1 MRNPNPKCELE
12 CRFKESASF
21 TTAMG
26 WERVY
31 DKHGNLITQDPN
43 STTGTIHCVACNKH
57 WSYTSQAGVV
67 KYKEI

>member
-1 MRNPNPKCELE
+1 
-12 CRFKESASF
+12 
-21 TTAMG
+21 MG

-43 STTGTIHCVACNKH
+43 LTSGSIHCIVCNKH
-57 WSYTSQAGVV
+57 WEYTSQAGAV

>member
-1 MRNPNPKCELE
+1 LRNPNPRCELE
-12 CRFKESASF
+12 CRFKEGASF
-21 TTAMG
+21 TTTLG

-43 STTGTIHCVACNKH
+43 YTSGTIHCVACNKH
-57 WSYTSQAGVV
+57 WGYTSQAGAV